1 MNRFNN
7 YLKTLK
13 KKFIYILIS
22 LIITCQIT
30 QYTQVSYSF
39 PSHDFNTGQKQAART
54 ELKKTVIAE
63 INPAELLTR
72 GKGLYEAGQYREAI
86 ATLQSA
92 AEIYQS
98 DRDFIGQA
106 LASVYLAN
114 IYQELGQWEDAQQA
128 IFTSRNLLNN
138 LEQPTNQSLKVEAQL
153 LNTWGHIQFERGQN
167 DAALETWQQG
177 EKIYSQISDI
187 EGILGSK
194 INQAQALQQLGMYR
208 RSQHILTQV
217 EETLA
222 QMPASPIKALGLRSF
237 GICLYILGDLERS
250 QQVLKTSLAISQQ
263 LNRNQFRNADEISA
277 TLTALGN
284 NSRALKQPE
293 IAQEYYEQAAS
304 IAPTSIGQLEAQI
317 NQLRLFIE
325 TEKLPE
331 AIALIPHIESLLSSL
346 PLSRFSIYAQVNFAS
361 KLVKIFQIQAKNSQ
375 ASQANIN
382 NQNQIINL
390 KEIALILAQAVQG
403 ARNLEDIR
411 AESYALKHLGSVYEQ
426 AAQWA
431 DASQMTKQAIIQA
444 EKIQAQDV
452 IALAQWQLGR
462 IHKKQGN
469 IPEAIAAYTAA
480 FQTLKSLRNELVV
493 AGSELQFSFQD
504 TVEPIYR
511 ELVALLLTNT
521 DHPATQPGT
530 LDGRN
535 YPENIRTHPEK
546 NLQQAREIIEALN
559 LAELDNFFRNSCVEF
574 FPEQIDRV
582 DPSAAVIYPI
592 ILPDR
597 LGVILSLPGQRF
609 SYYETHIPAHQVENI
624 LKDWLKSLNPVYD
637 NVERLRISQQIYN
650 WLIQPATADLAAN
663 NIKTLVFVL
672 DSLLRNVPM
681 AALYDGQQ
689 YLIEKYTIAVAPGLQ
704 LLSPRSLR
712 QTKLQVLSGGLSKP
726 RQNFTALPGVEVE
739 IEQIAAKVD
748 AEIILNQN
756 FTKVNLKSRI
766 NRSHFPIVHL
776 ATHGQ
781 FSSNPEQTFLL
792 TWDGKINV
800 QELDE
805 LLTPTSDSRGSQIE
819 LLVLSACQTALG
831 DNRAALGLAGVA
843 VRSGA
848 RSTLATLWSVSD
860 ESTVELMSEF
870 YRAIATSK
878 VSKAEALRQAQI
890 AVLKNSQF
898 QHPFFWAPFVLIG
911 NWL

>member
-1 MNRFNN
+1 MNRLTKYF
-7 YLKTLK
+7 KKLK
-13 KKFIYILIS
+13 KRFIYVLLS

-30 QYTQVSYSF
+30 QYPQVSYSF
-39 PSHDFNTGQKQAART
+39 PSQNFKNGQKQAAPT
-54 ELKKTVIAE
+54 DIKNSVIAE

-72 GKGLYEAGQYREAI
+72 GKRLYEAGQYREAI
-86 ATLQSA
+86 ATWQSA

-98 DRDFIGQA
+98 DRDFLGQA
-106 LASVYLAN
+106 LIGVYLAN
-114 IYQELGQWEDAQQA
+114 IYQELGQWEEAQQA
-128 IFTSRNLLNN
+128 IFTSRHLLNN
-138 LEQPTNQSLKVEAQL
+138 LDRTTNESLKVEAQL
-153 LNTWGHIQFERGQN
+153 LNIWGHIQLDMGDN
-167 DAALETWQQG
+167 AAALETWQQG
-177 EKIYSQISDI
+177 EKLYSQISDI

-208 RSQHILTQV
+208 RSQQILTQI

-237 GICLYILGDLERS
+237 GISLYIMGDLERS
-250 QQVLKTSLAISQQ
+250 QQALETSLAISQQ
-263 LNRNQFRNADEISA
+263 LNPHQVHNAGEISA

-284 NSRALKQPE
+284 TSRALKQPE
-293 IAQEYYEQAAS
+293 VAQKYYQQAAT
-304 IAPTSIGQLEAQI
+304 IASTPIGQIEAQL
-317 NQLRLFIE
+317 NQLSLFIE

-331 AIALIPHIESLLSSL
+331 AIALIPHIESLIIGL
-346 PLSRFSIYAQVNFAS
+346 PLSRFSIYAQVNFAN

-375 ASQANIN
+375 ASRTHIH
-382 NQNQIINL
+382 NQSQLINL

-411 AESYALKHLGSVYEQ
+411 AECYALKQLGSVYEQ

-431 DASQMTKQAIIQA
+431 DASQLTEQAIIQA
-444 EKIQAQDV
+444 EKIQAQDI

-462 IHKKQGN
+462 IHKQQGN
-469 IPEAIAAYTAA
+469 IPQAIAAYTAA
-480 FQTLKSLRNELVV
+480 FQTLKSLRNELVA

-521 DHPATQPGT
+521 DYTATQPGT

-582 DPSAAVIYPI
+582 DPTAAVIYPI
-592 ILPDR
+592 TLPDR

-609 SYYETHIPAHQVENI
+609 RYYETHIPADRVENI
-624 LKDWLKSLNPVYD
+624 LKHWLMSLNPVYD
-637 NVERLRISQQIYN
+637 NAERLRISQQIYN

-663 NIKTLVFVL
+663 EIKTLVFVL
-672 DSLLRNVPM
+672 DGFLQNMPM
-681 AALYDGQQ
+681 AALYDGQE

-712 QTKLQVLSGGLSKP
+712 QEKLQVLSAGLSEA
-726 RQNFTALPGVEVE
+726 RQNFTALPGVQLE
-739 IEQIAAKVD
+739 IEQIAAKV
-748 AEIILNQN
+748 AGEIILNQN

-792 TWDGKINV
+792 AWDGKINV
-800 QELDE
+800 QELYE
-805 LLTPTSDSRGSQIE
+805 LLTPTSDRQGSQIE

-870 YRAIATSK
+870 YRAIATSE
-878 VSKAEALRQAQI
+878 VNKAQALRQAQI
-890 AVLKNSQF
+890 AILKNSQF
-898 QHPFFWAPFVLIG
+898 EHPFFWAPFVLIG

>member
-1 MNRFNN
+1 MKCINK
-7 YLKTLK
+7 YLKNLK
-13 KKFIYILIS
+13 NKFIYILIS
-22 LIITCQIT
+22 LIITFQIT
-30 QYTQVSYSF
+30 QYQQVAYSF
-39 PSHDFNTGQKQAART
+39 PSHNFNTGQKQAAPT
-54 ELKKTVIAE
+54 DIKKSVVAE

-72 GKGLYEAGQYREAI
+72 GKRLYEGGQYREAI

-92 AEIYQS
+92 AEIYQR
-98 DRDFIGQA
+98 DRDFLGQA
-106 LASVYLAN
+106 LIGIYLAN
-114 IYQELGQWEDAQQA
+114 IYQELGHWEDAQQA
-128 IFTSRNLLNN
+128 IFTSGNLLNN
-138 LEQPTNQSLKVEAQL
+138 LEQTTNKKLKVEALL
-153 LNTWGHIQFERGQN
+153 LNTWGHIQFDRGQN
-167 DAALETWQQG
+167 AAALETWQEG

-194 INQAQALQQLGMYR
+194 INQAEALQQLGMYR
-208 RSQHILTQV
+208 RSQQTLTQI

-237 GICLYILGDLERS
+237 GISLYIMGSWERS
-250 QQVLKTSLAISQQ
+250 QQALETSLAISQQ
-263 LNRNQFRNADEISA
+263 LNRHQFRNADEISA
-277 TLTALGN
+277 TLIALGN
-284 NSRALKQPE
+284 TSRALKQPE
-293 IAQEYYEQAAS
+293 VAQKYYQQAAT
-304 IAPTSIGQLEAQI
+304 IATTTIGKLEVQI
-317 NQLRLFIE
+317 NQLSLFIE

-331 AIALIPHIESLLSSL
+331 AIALLPHIESLLSSL

-361 KLVKIFQIQAKNSQ
+361 KLIKIIQIKAKHYQ
-375 ASQANIN
+375 VSQANIN
-382 NQNQIINL
+382 NQNQLINL

-411 AESYALKHLGSVYEQ
+411 AESYALKQLGSVYEQ
-426 AAQWA
+426 AAQWT
-431 DASQMTKQAIIQA
+431 DASQMTEQAIIQA
-444 EKIQAQDV
+444 EKIQAQDI

-462 IHKKQGN
+462 IHKQQGN
-469 IPEAIAAYTAA
+469 IPEAIAAYTSA
-480 FQTLKSLRNELVV
+480 FQTLKSLRKELVA

-521 DHPATQPGT
+521 NYTATHPRR
-530 LDGRN
+530 LDALN
-535 YPENIRTHPEK
+535 YPENISTHPAK

-559 LAELDNFFRNSCVEF
+559 LAELDNFFRNSCVEV
-574 FPEQIDRV
+574 FPEQIDQV

-624 LKDWLKSLNPVYD
+624 LKHWLKSLNPAYD

-650 WLIQPATADLAAN
+650 WLIQPAAADLATN
-663 NIKTLVFVL
+663 DIKTLVFVL
-672 DSLLRNVPM
+672 DGFLRNLPM

-726 RQNFTALPGVEVE
+726 RQNFAALPGVELE
-739 IEQIAAKVD
+739 IEQIAANVD
-748 AEIILNQN
+748 GEIILNQN

-805 LLTPTSDSRGSQIE
+805 LLRPTSDRQDSQIE